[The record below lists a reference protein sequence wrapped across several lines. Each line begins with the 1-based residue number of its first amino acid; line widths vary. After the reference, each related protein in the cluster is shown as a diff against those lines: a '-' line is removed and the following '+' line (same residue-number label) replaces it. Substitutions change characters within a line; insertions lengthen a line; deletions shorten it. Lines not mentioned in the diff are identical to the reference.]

1 MTPEQKMAAL
11 FAADA
16 PPARDFAFEVRTAQR
31 IAARRLWARIAAML
45 PLTVAAAAGLW
56 GLQPLWPEAARM
68 LDQAGA
74 ATPDLLPALVVAGV
88 TGATA
93 IWLIQLSRRLG
104 RA

>member
-11 FAADA
+11 FAAEA
-16 PPARDFAFEVRTAQR
+16 PPARDFAFEARMVQR
-31 IAARRLWARIAAML
+31 IATRRFQARIAAMV
-45 PLTVAAAAGLW
+45 PLAVAAAAGLW

-68 LDQAGA
+68 LEQAGS
-74 ATPDLLPALVVAGV
+74 ATPDLLPVLAVVGV

-93 IWLIQLSRRLG
+93 LWLIQILRRYR

>member
-11 FAADA
+11 FAAET
-16 PPARDFAFEVRTAQR
+16 PPARDFAFEAVMAQR
-31 IAARRLWARIAAML
+31 VAVRRFWARIAAMI
-45 PLTVAAAAGLW
+45 PLAVAAAAGLW
-56 GLQPLWPEAARM
+56 GLQPLWPEAERM

-93 IWLIQLSRRLG
+93 VWLIRTLDGRR